1 MSKIIW
7 DKTGERLY
15 ETGCDHGVLY
25 PMQTGGV
32 YNKGVAWNGLTAVT
46 EIGRAHV

>member
-15 ETGCDHGVLY
+15 ETVTMAFSIRCSSAAFTTRALHGMV
-25 PMQTGGV
+25 
-32 YNKGVAWNGLTAVT
+32 
-46 EIGRAHV
+46 

>member
-15 ETGCDHGVLY
+15 ETGCDHGVSIRCR
-25 PMQTGGV
+25 PGAFT
-32 YNKGVAWNGLTAVT
+32 T
-46 EIGRAHV
+46 RALHGMV

>member
-15 ETGCDHGVLY
+15 ETGMEWSDCRY
-25 PMQTGGV
+25 R
-32 YNKGVAWNGLTAVT
+32 
-46 EIGRAHV
+46 ESFRGRGFPDLC

>member
-25 PMQTGGV
+25 PMQP
-32 YNKGVAWNGLTAVT
+32 
-46 EIGRAHV
+46 GRRLQQGR